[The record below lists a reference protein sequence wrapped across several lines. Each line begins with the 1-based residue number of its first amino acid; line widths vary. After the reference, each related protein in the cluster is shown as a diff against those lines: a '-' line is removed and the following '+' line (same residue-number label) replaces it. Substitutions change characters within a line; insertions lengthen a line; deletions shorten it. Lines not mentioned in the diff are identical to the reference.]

1 MYSHN
6 VWRMENSKM
15 KNRGIIGK
23 KALEMESMAATGL
36 TVLLLMVTIK
46 KTVVKS
52 QRSLKTQWHLVAS
65 LHGK

>member
-1 MYSHN
+1 
-6 VWRMENSKM
+6 M

-23 KALEMESMAATGL
+23 KALEIESMAATGN

-46 KTVVKS
+46 KMVVKS
-52 QRSLKTQWHLVAS
+52 QRSLKTQWHLVPP

>member
-1 MYSHN
+1 
-6 VWRMENSKM
+6 M

-23 KALEMESMAATGL
+23 KALETESMAAAGL

>member
-1 MYSHN
+1 
-6 VWRMENSKM
+6 MENSKM

-23 KALEMESMAATGL
+23 KALEIESMAATGN

-46 KTVVKS
+46 KMVVKS
-52 QRSLKTQWHLVAS
+52 QRSLKTQWHLVPP